1 MYAEG
6 GDYGAGIG
14 GGDSYAYLFD
24 PLQGGLAGTITINGG
39 NVTAIGGAIHGA
51 GIGNGGGSEERPSGR
66 ITINGGFVQAYTDDY
81 SNCTSA
87 AIEAGEDRGYIH
99 INGGEVVAISYGH
112 GAGIGSY
119 NKPRIRIDGGDVTA
133 MSVYGAGI
141 GSAGSVY
148 DDVGGDGGSIYIN
161 GGNIFAM
168 SAGKGAGIGGGN
180 GHHGGEIHINGGN
193 VNAIGGYCEYSYFA
207 DHGPTFINLGYDVNP
222 AYSMAAT
229 ALMTFF
235 EEWLHSGTFGGRV
248 LAVVTMEAVLRS
260 AGH

>member
-112 GAGIGSY
+112 
-119 NKPRIRIDGGDVTA
+119 
-133 MSVYGAGI
+133 GAGI